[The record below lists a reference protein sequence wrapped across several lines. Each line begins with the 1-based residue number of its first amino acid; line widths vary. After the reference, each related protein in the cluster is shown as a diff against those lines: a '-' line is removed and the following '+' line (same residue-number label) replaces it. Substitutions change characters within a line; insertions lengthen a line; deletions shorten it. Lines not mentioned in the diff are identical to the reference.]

1 MILTLTRWDAALPP
15 RPYNLVLM
23 MQNEAQKLCDKG
35 HEAFPVEVR
44 QRIEERLA
52 WAKEACANSWETFD
66 HTGGKQKC
74 EFVTKAVRGSAAKEV
89 CAGGAAGA
97 GNSNCGARS
106 ELPYIVICSTVL
118 AFMVG
123 YGTSKVL
130 KS

>member
-1 MILTLTRWDAALPP
+1 MILTLTRWDASLPP
-15 RPYNLVLM
+15 VPYNLVLM

-44 QRIEERLA
+44 RRVEERLA

-66 HTGGKQKC
+66 HTGGTQKC
-74 EFVTKAVRGSAAKEV
+74 EYVNKPVRGSVDKQL
-89 CAGGAAGA
+89 GAGA
-97 GNSNCGARS
+97 GTCAGTHS

-118 AFMVG
+118 AFMAG
-123 YGTSKVL
+123 YGTCRML